1 MIAAYNRMDYV
12 SIHPITLMFAGAK
25 RWCCSLHAKLN
36 RTEVIQVKSAD
47 DGKHVRPK
55 LQLLAPEQREAVHR
69 YSVEILEKTGVR
81 VESDTALESF
91 RRSGAAEIHGDV
103 VCIQE
108 QLIDHAIHAAPASL
122 EVFDRDGDTAFHLGK
137 RQGDETYFGI
147 GVTNMYFQEVEDG
160 RIEPFTR
167 QHMQQGTKL
176 GDLLGNCD
184 MISTLGI
191 ASDVSA
197 DKVDL
202 YGVLDMYA
210 NTSKPLVLL
219 ILESRNIQPV
229 FELLS
234 RLHGDLAEKPF
245 CMLYVNPVTPLV
257 LNEAT
262 TDKMVAALQAGI
274 PVMFSNYSMYG
285 ASTPAAES
293 GSLALLNAEL
303 LAGLVFG
310 QLIREGSG
318 IILGSL
324 PAAFD
329 MRTSQSCYTPT
340 SYLLNLACAE
350 MMDFYGLPHCGTS
363 GSGNGWG
370 ADLSASGDLWMNHL
384 TSCIGKIGCAPF
396 VGGNFDSKVF
406 SPGTAVLS
414 DFIIG
419 EAKEFSKGF
428 PLSDEAVD
436 VAGIAAVGHG
446 GHYLTSKRTLA
457 SLERWRKAKPLWP
470 PLNLESWTKRSNP
483 RPETFVAERTR
494 ELYTQAVKEAARN
507 LDSIERGEKLIAQL
521 KSG

>member
-1 MIAAYNRMDYV
+1 MIAACKRMDSVYV
-12 SIHPITLMFAGAK
+12 HRITVLLAGAK
-25 RWCCSLHAKLN
+25 QCCWLHAKLH
-36 RTEVIQVKSAD
+36 RTEVIHVKSAD
-47 DGKHVRPK
+47 DGERVRPK
-55 LQLLAPEQREAVHR
+55 LQLLAPAQMEAVHR
-69 YSVEILEKTGVR
+69 YSVEILETTGVR
-81 VESDTALESF
+81 VESDTALEFF
-91 RRSGAAEIHGDV
+91 RRSGAVEVRDDIVRIH
-103 VCIQE
+103 E
-108 QLIDHAIHAAPASL
+108 ELIDHAIHTAPASI
-122 EVFDRDGDTAFHLGK
+122 EVFDRNGDTAFHLG
-137 RQGDETYFGI
+137 RQQGDETYFGI
-147 GVTNMYFQEVEDG
+147 GVTNTYFQDVEDS

-167 QHMQQGTKL
+167 RHMQQGAKL
-176 GDLLGNCD
+176 GDLLENYD

-219 ILESRNIQPV
+219 VLESGNIHPV
-229 FELLS
+229 LDLLAQ
-234 RLHGDLAEKPF
+234 LHGDFSDKPF

-262 TDKMVAALQAGI
+262 TDKMVAAIQTGV

-285 ASTPAAES
+285 ASTPATES

-310 QLIREGSG
+310 QRIREGSG

-324 PAAFD
+324 PAAFN

-350 MMDFYGLPHCGTS
+350 MMNFYGLPHCGTS
-363 GSGNGWG
+363 GSGNGWD

-419 EAKEFSKGF
+419 EAREFSSGF
-428 PLSDEAVD
+428 VLNDQAVD
-436 VAGIAAVGHG
+436 VAGTAAVGHG

-457 SLERWRKAKPLWP
+457 SLERWRKRKPLWP
-470 PLNLESWTKRSNP
+470 PQSLESWKQRSKP
-483 RPETFVAERTR
+483 RPETFVADRTR
-494 ELYTQAVKEAARN
+494 ELYSQAVKEAASNR
-507 LDSIERGEKLIAQL
+507 DIIGRGERLIAQM
-521 KSG
+521 KAS

>member
-1 MIAAYNRMDYV
+1 VYV
-12 SIHPITLMFAGAK
+12 HRITVLLAGAK
-25 RWCCSLHAKLN
+25 QCCLLHDKLH
-36 RTEVIQVKSAD
+36 RTEVIHVKAGD
-47 DGKHVRPK
+47 NDERVRPK
-55 LQLLAPEQREAVHR
+55 LQLLAPAQMEAVHR
-69 YSVEILEKTGVR
+69 YSVEILETIGVR
-81 VESDTALESF
+81 VESDTALETF
-91 RRSGAAEIHGDV
+91 CRLGAVEVRDDIVRIH
-103 VCIQE
+103 E
-108 QLIDHAIHAAPASL
+108 ELIDHAIHTAPSSV
-122 EVFDRDGDTAFHLGK
+122 EIFNRNGDSAFHLGK
-137 RQGDETYFGI
+137 QQGDETYFGI
-147 GVTNMYFQEVEDG
+147 GVTNMYFQDVEDS

-167 QHMQQGTKL
+167 RHMQQGTKL
-176 GDLLGNCD
+176 GDLLGNYD

-191 ASDVSA
+191 ASDISA
-197 DKVDL
+197 DKLDL

-219 ILESRNIQPV
+219 ILESRNIHAV
-229 FELLS
+229 LDLLS
-234 RLHGDLAEKPF
+234 LLHGDISERPF

-262 TDKMVAALQAGI
+262 TDKMVASIQAGV

-285 ASTPAAES
+285 ASTPATES

-324 PAAFD
+324 PAAFN

-350 MMDFYGLPHCGTS
+350 MMSFYGLPHCGTS
-363 GSGNGWG
+363 GSGNGWD

-406 SPGTAVLS
+406 SPSTVVLS

-419 EAKEFSKGF
+419 EAREFSKGF
-428 PLSDEAVD
+428 PLNDENVD

-446 GHYLTSKRTLA
+446 GHYLTSKQTLA
-457 SLERWRKAKPLWP
+457 SLERWRKAGPPWP
-470 PLNLESWTKRSNP
+470 PLNLESWKQRSNP

-494 ELYTQAVKEAARN
+494 KLYAQAVKEAARN
-507 LDSIERGEKLIAQL
+507 RDIIERGEKLIAQM
-521 KSG
+521 KSS